1 MYETT
6 KIITIILC
14 HLHSVHKEVLDHP
27 SEGNCPHPT
36 VPLSHQSDLGG
47 GALLDGRHQQ
57 QLDPQ
62 SVL

>member
-1 MYETT
+1 M
-6 KIITIILC
+6 ILH
-14 HLHSVHKEVLDHP
+14 HLHSVHKEVLGHP

-36 VPLSHQSDLGG
+36 VPLSHQSDLGD